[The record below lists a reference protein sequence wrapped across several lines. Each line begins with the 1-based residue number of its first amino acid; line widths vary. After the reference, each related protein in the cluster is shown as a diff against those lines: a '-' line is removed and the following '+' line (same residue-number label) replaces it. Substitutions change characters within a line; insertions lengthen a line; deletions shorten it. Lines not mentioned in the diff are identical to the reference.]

1 MTLQLLHDVLY
12 SAHLF
17 PSIALG
23 DVHELYELPAPGSA
37 ARFAHYLH
45 FYCALRTDGCLPAAE
60 APLFSPSSSCLLS
73 VISHCY
79 AGGGE
84 VH

>member
-1 MTLQLLHDVLY
+1 MTLQSLHDVLY

-37 ARFAHYLH
+37 ACFAHYLH
-45 FYCALRTDGCLPAAE
+45 FYYTLRTDGCLSAAE
-60 APLFSPSSSCLLS
+60 ASLSAPAPPASCL
-73 VISHCY
+73 
-79 AGGGE
+79 
-84 VH
+84 